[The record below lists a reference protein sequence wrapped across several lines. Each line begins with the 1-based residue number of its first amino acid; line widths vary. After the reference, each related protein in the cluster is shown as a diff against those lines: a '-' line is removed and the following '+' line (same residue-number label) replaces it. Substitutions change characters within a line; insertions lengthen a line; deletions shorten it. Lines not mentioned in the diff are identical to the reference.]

1 MCEPNWRTG
10 RSWKEFFL
18 IYLWSYSA
26 KLILTLHHLLFPS
39 RCKPHWMLFLL
50 WTGECR
56 KKMGKGGVRIPK
68 LTVTLIGENNLAF
81 LPFQWHV
88 MFAFYK
94 ASVFTSIGGT
104 EQCSLVLKADPF
116 EPGLRNFS
124 KGTWTFKMNLSLLGS
139 VLGISETVAKLVTF
153 SCCLKRRKLVWI
165 RPCWKL
171 VQKCREGFRISTWML
186 KSQTWWKKNGFTSAS
201 KERYEDTVE
210 NWSHERTVV
219 HHSRVG

>member
-81 LPFQWHV
+81 LPFQWHI

-94 ASVFTSIGGT
+94 ASVFISIGGT

-116 EPGLRNFS
+116 EPDLRNVS

-139 VLGISETVAKLVTF
+139 VLGISETGKTGNLFLLLEKKKT
-153 SCCLKRRKLVWI
+153 CMNQTLLKTGAE
-165 RPCWKL
+165 CS
-171 VQKCREGFRISTWML
+171 EGFRISTWML
-186 KSQTWWKKNGFTSAS
+186 KSQTWWKKNGFSSAS
-201 KERYEDTVE
+201 KERYEDTQ
-210 NWSHERTVV
+210 
-219 HHSRVG
+219 